1 MNLLNN
7 LTKSNSNKLNTSKM
21 NKNFAREYHNPSPSV
36 MKTRSKKLVSVSKTS
51 SVSTVSTK
59 TTASST
65 VTTYNNFEASSSLET
80 PLFAG
85 SIAATTEA
93 TITSATCSI
102 SLDLASLDL
111 GEDVSSAE
119 AELTS
124 DDDETEVANSQQ
136 EVIELGILNE
146 LSINDETFLIGQT
159 NKNKPKLHSLG
170 FYYTVDR
177 LTKAGLYHWKCE
189 KTLTCKGRA
198 HTVGLEAP
206 VVLTRIHNHT
216 QNFHRAQIL
225 TSNLEKKQRAM
236 TSNDDPRSIII
247 NSQLYFTEEAATQ
260 SKKIDTLRFINFYIL

>member
-21 NKNFAREYHNPSPSV
+21 NKNFDREYHNPSPSV
-36 MKTRSKKLVSVSKTS
+36 MKTRSKKLVSVSTTS
-51 SVSTVSTK
+51 SVSTVFNVSTK

-146 LSINDETFLIGQT
+146 LSIND
-159 NKNKPKLHSLG
+159 
-170 FYYTVDR
+170 
-177 LTKAGLYHWKCE
+177 
-189 KTLTCKGRA
+189 
-198 HTVGLEAP
+198 
-206 VVLTRIHNHT
+206 
-216 QNFHRAQIL
+216 
-225 TSNLEKKQRAM
+225 
-236 TSNDDPRSIII
+236 
-247 NSQLYFTEEAATQ
+247 
-260 SKKIDTLRFINFYIL
+260 